1 MKKLRI
7 GIMVE
12 IDTAKGLAY
21 AQLTHRHPVFGPLMR
36 VLPGL
41 YVDRPPASKLRSLVE
56 ANERFFVFVPV
67 DAAVAWGK
75 FVPVG
80 HEEVPE
86 RARPFPLFKAGFTQP
101 GQIRIEN
108 WRLWDGERE
117 VPIAYPTGDQLAL
130 PIQQIVSPQLL
141 IRRLERDWTPA
152 TDVTVTGESAEED
165 SPDASPSVGEAH
177 YLYFPGEQ
185 AADSAARRL
194 SDEAL
199 DVEVRRAEGSDDW
212 LVLVRIPWIRSTA
225 ELEETRQR
233 LERVASEFGGEYDG
247 WEAAV

>member
-1 MKKLRI
+1 
-7 GIMVE
+7 
-12 IDTAKGLAY
+12 
-21 AQLTHRHPVFGPLMR
+21 
-36 VLPGL
+36 
-41 YVDRPPASKLRSLVE
+41 
-56 ANERFFVFVPV
+56 
-67 DAAVAWGK
+67 
-75 FVPVG
+75 
-80 HEEVPE
+80 
-86 RARPFPLFKAGFTQP
+86 
-101 GQIRIEN
+101 
-108 WRLWDGERE
+108 
-117 VPIAYPTGDQLAL
+117 VPIAYPTGDQLEL